1 MTAEVMTAFASGN
14 TNPEAAFRARAF
26 QFTLNEVEKY
36 EALKND
42 LLALKTCD
50 YFISCEEVAPTTGHK
65 HIHIYVHFSQTYRIS
80 KKLMKHKAH
89 IEICKGSPKQNI
101 AYIEKDGNI
110 LDEIGER
117 PTQGIKSVKELKEAN
132 INDIDPHLYNI
143 KCKIDDKA
151 KDEEQFM
158 NMLEEIEKDEL
169 KAPEIIYICGDSGAG
184 KTYKAYKIALSK
196 FDKKDIG
203 KLTIENNFIQITNE
217 KAKCYVIEEFR
228 PSQIKAASFLQL
240 TDKYGY
246 TCNIKGSFKSIRPE
260 CIIIA
265 SIIKPEELYVNEEIN
280 KQFTRRITQ
289 IINLGYEEDKE
300 EEEDKNNDEDKLYE
314 NEIF

>member
-1 MTAEVMTAFASGN
+1 MTAEEMTAFASGN
-14 TNPEAAFRARAF
+14 TKPEAALRARAF

-36 EALKND
+36 DALLND
-42 LLALKTCD
+42 LKALKTCD
-50 YFISCEEVAPTTGHK
+50 YIISCKEKAPTTGHE
-65 HIHIYVHFSQTYRIS
+65 HIHIYAHFNQTYRIS

-89 IEICKGSPKQNI
+89 IEICKGSPKDNI
-101 AYIEKDGNI
+101 KYIEKDGNI

-117 PTQGIKSVKELKEAN
+117 PRQGIKTVKELRETN
-132 INDIDPHLYNI
+132 IDDIDPHLYNI
-143 KCKIDDKA
+143 KCKIDDK
-151 KDEEQFM
+151 KNEEEQFL

-169 KAPEIIYICGDSGAG
+169 KGPEIIYICGDSGKG

-217 KAKCYVIEEFR
+217 RAKCYIIEEFR

-246 TCNIKGSFKSIRPE
+246 TCNIKGSFKSIRPQ

-265 SIIKPEELYVNEEIN
+265 SIIKPEDLYKNEEIN
-280 KQFTRRITQ
+280 KQFIRRITQ
-289 IINLGYEEDKE
+289 TINLGYETTFEDLI
-300 EEEDKNNDEDKLYE
+300 D
-314 NEIF
+314 NEI

>member
-1 MTAEVMTAFASGN
+1 MTTEETTTIASGN
-14 TNPEAAFRARAF
+14 TKPEACKIVFRGRAF

-36 EALKND
+36 ESLKND
-42 LLALKTCD
+42 LTALKTCD
-50 YFISCEEVAPTTGHK
+50 YLLSCEEVAPTTGHK
-65 HIHIYVHFSQTYRIS
+65 HIHIYAHFSQPYRLS
-80 KKLMKHKAH
+80 KKILNYKAH
-89 IEICKGSPKQNI
+89 IEICRGSPKENI

-117 PTQGIKSVKELKEAN
+117 PRQGAKTVKELRESD

-143 KCKIDDKA
+143 KRKIDDKA
-151 KDEEQFM
+151 NEEEQFM
-158 NMLEEIEKDEL
+158 NMLDEIAADNL
-169 KAPEIIYICGDSGAG
+169 KAPEIIYICGDSGKG

-265 SIIKPEELYVNEEIN
+265 SIIKPEDLYKNEEIN

-289 IINLGYEEDKE
+289 TINLGYEPSYIDLM
-300 EEEDKNNDEDKLYE
+300 DDDL
-314 NEIF
+314 

>member
-1 MTAEVMTAFASGN
+1 MTAEEMTAFAPGN
-14 TNPEAAFRARAF
+14 TKPGAALRARAF
-26 QFTLNEVEKY
+26 QFTLNEIEKY
-36 EALKND
+36 EELKND

-50 YFISCEEVAPTTGHK
+50 YLISCEEIAPTTGHK
-65 HIHIYVHFSQTYRIS
+65 HIHIYVHFNQTYRIS
-80 KKLMKHKAH
+80 KKIMKHKAH
-89 IEICKGSPKQNI
+89 IELCRGSPKENI
-101 AYIEKDGNI
+101 AYIEKDGHI

-117 PTQGIKSVKELKEAN
+117 PTQGIKTVKELKEAN
-132 INDIDPHLYNI
+132 INDIDPHLYNV

-151 KDEEQFM
+151 KEEEQFF
-158 NMLEEIEKDEL
+158 NMLDEIEKDEL
-169 KAPEIIYICGDSGAG
+169 KGPEIIYICGDSGKG

-203 KLTIENNFIQITNE
+203 KLTIENNFIQITND

-228 PSQIKAASFLQL
+228 SSQIKAASFLQL

-265 SIIKPEELYVNEEIN
+265 SIIKPEELYQNEEIN
-280 KQFTRRITQ
+280 KQFTRRITE
-289 IINLGYEEDKE
+289 IINLGYEE
-300 EEEDKNNDEDKLYE
+300 EDKNKYIIDDDL
-314 NEIF
+314 

>member
-1 MTAEVMTAFASGN
+1 MTAEEMTAFAPGN
-14 TNPEAAFRARAF
+14 TNPGAALRARAF

-50 YFISCEEVAPTTGHK
+50 YFISCEEEAPTTGHK

-101 AYIEKDGNI
+101 AYIEKDGHI

-117 PTQGIKSVKELKEAN
+117 PTQGIKTVKELKEADIEN
-132 INDIDPHLYNI
+132 IDPHLYNV
-143 KCKIDDKA
+143 KCKIDDKT
-151 KDEEQFM
+151 KEEEQFL
-158 NMLEEIEKDEL
+158 NMLEEIEKDDL
-169 KAPEIIYICGDSGAG
+169 KGPEIIYICGDSGKG

-203 KLTIENNFIQITNE
+203 KLTIENNFIQITND

-228 PSQIKAASFLQL
+228 SSQIKAASFLQL

-265 SIIKPEELYVNEEIN
+265 SIIKPEQLYANEEIN

-289 IINLGYEEDKE
+289 VINLGYDEV
-300 EEEDKNNDEDKLYE
+300 EDKNKYLYDDDL
-314 NEIF
+314 

>member
-1 MTAEVMTAFASGN
+1 MTTEEMTTKAPGN
-14 TNPEAAFRARAF
+14 TKAGAFRGRAF

-36 EALKND
+36 EELKND
-42 LLALKTCD
+42 LIALKTCD
-50 YFISCEEVAPTTGHK
+50 YLLSCEEIAPTTQHK
-65 HIHIYVHFSQTYRIS
+65 HIHIYVHFSQPYRLS
-80 KKLMKHKAH
+80 KKIISHKAH
-89 IEICKGSPKQNI
+89 IEICRGSPKENI
-101 AYIEKDGNI
+101 AYIEKDGHI

-117 PTQGIKSVKELKEAN
+117 PRQGAKTVKELKEAD

-143 KCKIDDKA
+143 KCKIDDKT
-151 KDEEQFM
+151 KEEEQFL
-158 NMLEEIEKDEL
+158 NMLEEIEKDDL
-169 KAPEIIYICGDSGAG
+169 KGPEIIYICGDSGKG

-203 KLTIENNFIQITNE
+203 KLTIENNFIQITND

-228 PSQIKAASFLQL
+228 SSQIKAASFLQL

-265 SIIKPEELYVNEEIN
+265 SIIKPEELYQNEEIN

-289 IINLGYEEDKE
+289 IINLGYEE
-300 EEEDKNNDEDKLYE
+300 EDKKKYIYDDDL
-314 NEIF
+314 

>member
-1 MTAEVMTAFASGN
+1 MATQVMTTEASGN
-14 TNPEAAFRARAF
+14 TKAEASKRIQARAF

-42 LLALKTCD
+42 LLSLKTCD
-50 YFISCEEVAPTTGHK
+50 YFLSAEEEAPTTGHK
-65 HIHIYVHFSQTYRIS
+65 HIHIYVHFNKPYKLS
-80 KKLMKHKAH
+80 KKIMNHKAH

-101 AYIEKDGNI
+101 NYIIKDGHI

-132 INDIDPHLYNI
+132 IEEIDPHLYNV
-143 KCKIDDKA
+143 KCKIDDKTN
-151 KDEEQFM
+151 EEDIFN

-169 KAPEIIYICGDSGAG
+169 KGPEIIYICGDSGKG

-196 FDKKDIG
+196 FSKEEIG
-203 KLTIENNFIQITNE
+203 KLTIENNFIQITKD

-246 TCNIKGSFKSIRPE
+246 TCNIKGSFKSIRPK

-265 SIIKPEELYVNEEIN
+265 SIIKPEDLYKNEEIN
-280 KQFTRRITQ
+280 KQFTRRITE
-289 IINLGYEEDKE
+289 IINLGYD
-300 EEEDKNNDEDKLYE
+300 EEEDKNNYLYDDDL
-314 NEIF
+314 

>member
-1 MTAEVMTAFASGN
+1 MTTEDMTTIDAGN
-14 TNPEAAFRARAF
+14 TKPASSKIVFRGRAF
-26 QFTLNEVEKY
+26 QFTLNEPEKY
-36 EALKND
+36 ESLKND
-42 LLALKTCD
+42 LTALKTCD
-50 YFISCEEVAPTTGHK
+50 YLLSCEELAPTTGHK
-65 HIHIYVHFSQTYRIS
+65 HIHIYTHFSQPYRLS
-80 KKLMKHKAH
+80 KKILNYKTH
-89 IEICKGSPKQNI
+89 IEVCRGSPKQNI

-117 PTQGIKSVKELKEAN
+117 PSQGIKTVKELEEAD
-132 INDIDPHLYNI
+132 IKDIDPHLYNI
-143 KCKIDDKA
+143 KHKIDDK
-151 KDEEQFM
+151 KNEEEQFF
-158 NMLEEIEKDEL
+158 NMLEEIEKDDL
-169 KAPEIIYICGDSGAG
+169 KGPEIIYICGDSGKG

-217 KAKCYVIEEFR
+217 RAKCYIIEEFR

-246 TCNIKGSFKSIRPE
+246 TCNIKGSFKSIRPQ

-265 SIIKPEELYVNEEIN
+265 SIIKPEDLYKNEEIN

-289 IINLGYEEDKE
+289 TINLGYEPTD
-300 EEEDKNNDEDKLYE
+300 NDLLDDDL
-314 NEIF
+314 

>member
-1 MTAEVMTAFASGN
+1 MATEVMTTEASGN
-14 TNPEAAFRARAF
+14 TKAEASKRIQARAF

-42 LLALKTCD
+42 LLSLKTCD
-50 YFISCEEVAPTTGHK
+50 YLLSAEEEAPTTGHK
-65 HIHIYVHFSQTYRIS
+65 HIHIYVHFNKPYKLS
-80 KKLMKHKAH
+80 KKIMSHKAH

-101 AYIEKDGNI
+101 NYIIKDGHI
-110 LDEIGER
+110 LDEIGEK

-132 INDIDPHLYNI
+132 IEDIDPHLYNI

-151 KDEEQFM
+151 KEEEQFM

-169 KAPEIIYICGDSGAG
+169 KAPEIIYICGDSGKG

-203 KLTIENNFIQITNE
+203 KLTIENNFIQITND

-228 PSQIKAASFLQL
+228 SSQIKAASFLQL

-265 SIIKPEELYVNEEIN
+265 SIIKPEELYQNEEIN

-289 IINLGYEEDKE
+289 TINLGYEPTKIELD
-300 EEEDKNNDEDKLYE
+300 DDL
-314 NEIF
+314 

>member
-1 MTAEVMTAFASGN
+1 MTTEETTTIAPGN
-14 TNPEAAFRARAF
+14 TKPGATFRARAF

-50 YFISCEEVAPTTGHK
+50 YLLSCEEIAPTTGHK
-65 HIHIYVHFSQTYRIS
+65 HIHIYAHFDKPYKIS
-80 KKLMKHKAH
+80 KKIMKHKAH
-89 IEICKGSPKQNI
+89 IEVCKGSPKQNI
-101 AYIEKDGNI
+101 NYIMKEGHI

-117 PTQGIKSVKELKEAN
+117 PTQGIKSVKELREAN
-132 INDIDPHLYNI
+132 IDDIDPHLYNI
-143 KCKIDDKA
+143 KCKIDEKTNE
-151 KDEEQFM
+151 EEQFM
-158 NMLEEIEKDEL
+158 NMLEEIEKDDL
-169 KAPEIIYICGDSGAG
+169 KGPEIIYICGDSGKG

-196 FDKKDIG
+196 FEKKDIG
-203 KLTIENNFIQITNE
+203 KLTIENNFIQITND
-217 KAKCYVIEEFR
+217 KAKCYIIEEFR

-246 TCNIKGSFKSIRPE
+246 TCNIKGSFKSIRPK

-265 SIIKPEELYVNEEIN
+265 SIIKPEDLYKNEEIN

-289 IINLGYEEDKE
+289 IINLGYDEDKE
-300 EEEDKNNDEDKLYE
+300 EEEDKKEDEEDNYIL
-314 NEIF
+314 

>member
-1 MTAEVMTAFASGN
+1 MTAEEMTAFAPGN
-14 TNPEAAFRARAF
+14 TNPGAALRARAF

-50 YFISCEEVAPTTGHK
+50 YFISCEEIAPTTGHK

-101 AYIEKDGNI
+101 AYIEKDGHI

-117 PTQGIKSVKELKEAN
+117 PTQGIKTVKELKEAN
-132 INDIDPHLYNI
+132 IEDIDPHLYNV
-143 KCKIDDKA
+143 KCKIDDKT
-151 KDEEQFM
+151 KEEEQFL
-158 NMLEEIEKDEL
+158 NMLEEIEKDDL
-169 KAPEIIYICGDSGAG
+169 KGPEIIYICGDSGKG

-203 KLTIENNFIQITNE
+203 KLTIENNFIQITND

-228 PSQIKAASFLQL
+228 SSQIKAASFLQL

-265 SIIKPEELYVNEEIN
+265 SIIKPEELYQNEEIN

-289 IINLGYEEDKE
+289 VINLGYD
-300 EEEDKNNDEDKLYE
+300 EEEDKNKYILDDDL
-314 NEIF
+314 

>member
-1 MTAEVMTAFASGN
+1 MQ
-14 TNPEAAFRARAF
+14 FRARAF

-50 YFISCEEVAPTTGHK
+50 YFISCEEEAPTTGHK
-65 HIHIYVHFSQTYRIS
+65 HIHIYTHFNQTYRIS
-80 KKLMKHKAH
+80 KKIMKHKAH
-89 IEICKGSPKQNI
+89 IEVCKGSPKQNI
-101 AYIEKDGNI
+101 AYIEKNGKI

-117 PTQGIKSVKELKEAN
+117 PTQGIKSIKELKETN
-132 INDIDPHLYNI
+132 INDVSPMLYNI
-143 KCKIDDKA
+143 KEKIDNKTN
-151 KDEEQFM
+151 EEDIFN

-169 KAPEIIYICGDSGAG
+169 KGPEIIYICGDSGKG

-196 FDKKDIG
+196 FDKTDIG
-203 KLTIENNFIQITNE
+203 KLTIENNFIQITKD

-246 TCNIKGSFKSIRPE
+246 TCNIKGSFKTIRPK

-265 SIIKPEELYVNEEIN
+265 SIIKPEDLYKNEEIN
-280 KQFTRRITQ
+280 KQFTRRITE
-289 IINLGYEEDKE
+289 IINLGYEEDK
-300 EEEDKNNDEDKLYE
+300 
-314 NEIF
+314 NELQLDDDL